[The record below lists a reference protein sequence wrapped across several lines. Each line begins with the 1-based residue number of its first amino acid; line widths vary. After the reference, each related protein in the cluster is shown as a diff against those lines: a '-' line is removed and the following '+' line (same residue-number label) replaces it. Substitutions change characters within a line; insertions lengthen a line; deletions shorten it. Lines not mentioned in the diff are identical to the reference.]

1 MAPGRR
7 RLGRGLLVFGAV
19 LLAPGWAAAGLAERV
34 GATFVLMADD
44 FIAAAQPVEGM
55 VVAVEG
61 DVLYLDLGD
70 GRAGPPGR
78 ELAVFRRGAPFEHP
92 VTGKV
97 LGHYEDVLG
106 WAQIRRVEPR
116 FAEAVFFPAPNAPPP
131 GPEDGVR
138 ISRAR
143 IQVAVTPVLDLTG
156 AGAGL
161 RRVPY
166 ILASVLERSKRFLAV
181 DPLAVNDMFASGTLK
196 VEEMLARPQRAIRVA
211 TNLEVNGW
219 LVPVLL
225 ERSGRTY
232 LDVTWISAVTGT
244 ALLSRRL
251 PLVPPG
257 ATEEQ
262 RFPWEPRAGD

>member
-7 RLGRGLLVFGAV
+7 RLGGGLLVFGAV

-34 GATFVLMADD
+34 GATFILMADD
-44 FIAAAQPVEGM
+44 FIEAAQPVEGM
-55 VVAVEG
+55 VLAVDG
-61 DVLYLDLGD
+61 DVLYIDFD
-70 GRAGPPGR
+70 AGRGGQPGR
-78 ELAVFRRGAPFEHP
+78 ELAVIRRGESFHHPF
-92 VTGKV
+92 TGKV

-131 GPEDGVR
+131 RPEDGVR

-143 IQVAVTPVLDLTG
+143 IQIAVTPVLDLTS
-156 AGAGL
+156 ARAEL

-181 DPLAVNDMFASGTLK
+181 DPLAVTDMFAAGTLK
-196 VEEMLARPQRAIRVA
+196 VEEMLSRPQRAIRVA
-211 TNLEVNGW
+211 RNLEVSGW

-225 ERSGRTY
+225 ERAGRIY
-232 LDVTWISAVTGT
+232 LDVTWISATTGT

-251 PLVPPG
+251 PLVPAG
-257 ATEEQ
+257 ATEER